1 MRMMILALAAAGL
14 LGACSGNTDN
24 TAKPKPEEK
33 AADALQPGEYEV
45 SAKVDDI
52 HSIDYTTPKTAS
64 KVADPAKVSRTCV
77 PAGGTLDPATFAEAG
92 ELCTATESYMHG
104 GRMSL
109 QYKCDRAGS
118 GQLAQLV
125 DGNFTADG
133 FEAKVMTS
141 TYFNGSGDYAM
152 TRTLTGKRVG
162 ACPAIP
168 DKAAPAKVAP

>member
-14 LGACSGNTDN
+14 LGACSDN
-24 TAKPKPEEK
+24 TGNAAKPKPEEK

-52 HSIDYTTPKTAS
+52 HSIDNTTPKSAS
-64 KVADPAKVSRTCV
+64 KVIDLAKVTRSCV
-77 PAGGTLDPATFAEAG
+77 SAGGTIDPATFAEAG
-92 ELCTATESYMHG
+92 ETCTASDSYMRG

-162 ACPAIP
+162 ACPAAP
-168 DKAAPAKVAP
+168 APAEKAAP